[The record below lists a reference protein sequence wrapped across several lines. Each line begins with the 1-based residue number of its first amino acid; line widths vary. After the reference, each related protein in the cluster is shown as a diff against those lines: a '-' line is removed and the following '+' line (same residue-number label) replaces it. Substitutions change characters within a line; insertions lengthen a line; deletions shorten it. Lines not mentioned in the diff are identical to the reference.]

1 MIGDYAL
8 SQDLFP
14 AQTIYTFFAHI
25 TYMPQIRITVSRIRR
40 PSKGVNDELQW
51 LCRSLG
57 MFNLRDKDKSCFR
70 IFIVLLKSLKREP
83 SMSSDEI
90 AARLN
95 LSRGTVIHHLNK
107 LMNSGIVES
116 QQNKYFLKVENL
128 NELIDNI
135 EKDIY
140 KTLKNL
146 RDVAKDLDKG
156 LDL

>member
-1 MIGDYAL
+1 
-8 SQDLFP
+8 
-14 AQTIYTFFAHI
+14 
-25 TYMPQIRITVSRIRR
+25 MPFTRITIIRTQR
-40 PSKGVNDELQW
+40 PDTGKINEELQY
-51 LCRSLG
+51 LGGSLG
-57 MFNLRDKDKSCFR
+57 LFNLRDKDKSCFR